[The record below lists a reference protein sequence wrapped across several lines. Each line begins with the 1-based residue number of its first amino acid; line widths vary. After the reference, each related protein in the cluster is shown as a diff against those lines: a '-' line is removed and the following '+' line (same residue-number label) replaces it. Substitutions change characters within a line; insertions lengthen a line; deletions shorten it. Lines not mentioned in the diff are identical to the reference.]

1 MPFQAHEATLYV
13 PLELN
18 RWLANLDHL
27 LCNLIG
33 LRNNEKGGRAKEKET
48 SWFVEIINFWSVA
61 AISRMEENLTRV
73 DTTATCSLKRRVRLW
88 ASLCAPCFRNATK
101 IRSLSLSLLSRPCSL
116 QSRSVTT
123 RAPHRLI
130 GLRRRQRRRLPP
142 FKEMRWMAER
152 GVDGCTRGIKVNI
165 HRPINQTHLLLLL
178 LCVPRWNEQPGTTNK
193 LATNQISI
201 PRRSRNFHS
210 RWQRVLMTRVFF
222 FFFFFFVG
230 FWWFP
235 TGGAGIGW
243 RGFGILV
250 YSCCTTEGIPPFS
263 RRKSL
268 TIAGH
273 VGSSVRN
280 RRLAIKSTGCFPP
293 TCPAD
298 RSGTRSDL
306 LASTIRLRNHTEGR
320 SYKTKQK
327 RKRGGVY
334 YLVDRCRIFG
344 CNFLIFASRH
354 CEYIHSIPI
363 DHRPTAEMMSSCFR
377 EYLFLFFF
385 LSFFRMAP
393 WVIMFSLF
401 LSWSLLH
408 ALINKAA
415 MTKAL
420 KCGYLLR
427 YKRKLF
433 PFTFLYYLRRNS
445 TLLEPP
451 SNATTIAFKKT
462 LSGGR
467 RRRIGL
473 AQSVSSSFYVR
484 DDGWWSSPNKPP
496 INPSVPYLLARKHSL
511 TFATNA
517 RV

>member
-1 MPFQAHEATLYV
+1 M
-13 PLELN
+13 
-18 RWLANLDHL
+18 
-27 LCNLIG
+27 
-33 LRNNEKGGRAKEKET
+33 
-48 SWFVEIINFWSVA
+48 
-61 AISRMEENLTRV
+61 
-73 DTTATCSLKRRVRLW
+73 RRKS
-88 ASLCAPCFRNATK
+88 A
-101 IRSLSLSLLSRPCSL
+101 LSLSLLSRPCSL

-210 RWQRVLMTRVFF
+210 RWQRVLMTRVVF

-320 SYKTKQK
+320 SYKTKKEK
-327 RKRGGVY
+327 RRSLLSGRSMSHLRLQLFDLRVPA
-334 YLVDRCRIFG
+334 LRIYT
-344 CNFLIFASRH
+344 LDPYWSPP
-354 CEYIHSIPI
+354 HSGNDVLLFP
-363 DHRPTAEMMSSCFR
+363 RVPLFV
-377 EYLFLFFF
+377 FLFFLLPYGALGNHVF
-385 LSFFRMAP
+385 SLSFL
-393 WVIMFSLF
+393 VS
-401 LSWSLLH
+401 
-408 ALINKAA
+408 
-415 MTKAL
+415 
-420 KCGYLLR
+420 
-427 YKRKLF
+427 
-433 PFTFLYYLRRNS
+433 FTRS
-445 TLLEPP
+445 H
-451 SNATTIAFKKT
+451 
-462 LSGGR
+462 
-467 RRRIGL
+467 
-473 AQSVSSSFYVR
+473 Q
-484 DDGWWSSPNKPP
+484 
-496 INPSVPYLLARKHSL
+496 
-511 TFATNA
+511 
-517 RV
+517 